1 MIRINLLP
9 FRTERKKEN
18 VRRQVSLFL
27 LSLILVLIVL
37 VYYNFNL
44 SSKIGGLNKK
54 ITNTKAD
61 LNRYNEINQEIARIK
76 KNLEIL
82 RKKMAVIEQL
92 ESDRHAPVQLLD
104 TMTQVLMAKRM
115 WFIKL
120 DVKDKKVSINGIA
133 LDNKTVADF
142 MVRLQ
147 NSGLFSNVNL
157 KTLKRHEVQKS
168 NLKSFAIVCTKKPPQ
183 LQKEN
188 KNSKPKKVKA

>member
-44 SSKIGGLNKK
+44 SSKIGNLNKK
-54 ITNTKAD
+54 IADTKTD
-61 LNRYNEINQEIARIK
+61 LNRYNEINQEIAKIK

-104 TMTQVLMAKRM
+104 TMTQL
-115 WFIKL
+115 
-120 DVKDKKVSINGIA
+120 
-133 LDNKTVADF
+133 
-142 MVRLQ
+142 
-147 NSGLFSNVNL
+147 LFSNVNL
-157 KTLKRHEVQKS
+157 KTLKREEVQKS
-168 NLKSFAIVCTKKPPQ
+168 NLKSFQIVCTKTPPQ
-183 LQKEN
+183 IQKA
-188 KNSKPKKVKA
+188 KKG